1 MRQTIY
7 TFMAFA
13 CCALA
18 VSCSKVDKSFDATGF
33 FEAVEITVSA
43 EANGRIMDMDVTEG
57 QTLKAG
63 QTVGSI
69 DSVQLHYAKLQLENN
84 IISLQNNLPDAEAQ
98 TAALREQIAKQYK
111 EKERVE
117 RLLKSGAATPKQ
129 LDDINSAI
137 LVMESELNSAETTL
151 GKTTASL
158 KAQIAAL
165 QMQVAQTEDR
175 LAKCNIVS
183 PIDGTVLSQYARAGE
198 LAVTGKPLFKVAD
211 TDHLI
216 LRAYFTL
223 GQLKDIKVGQKVK
236 VTANFGGDNDRVY
249 DGTINWISDKSE
261 FTPKS
266 VQTKDDRESLVYAV
280 KIGIE
285 NDGYVKIGMYG
296 EVSL

>member
-1 MRQTIY
+1 MKLTKY
-7 TFMAFA
+7 TFIAFT
-13 CCALA
+13 CCTLA
-18 VSCSKVDKSFDATGF
+18 VSCGKKDKDFDATGF

-43 EANGRIMDMDVTEG
+43 EANGRIMTMDITEG
-57 QTLKAG
+57 QQLSAG
-63 QTVGSI
+63 QTVGCI
-69 DSVQLHYAKLQLENN
+69 DSLQLHYTKLQLENN
-84 IISLQNNLPDAEAQ
+84 IIALRNNLPDAEAQ
-98 TAALREQIAKQYK
+98 TAALREQIAKQKK
-111 EKERVE
+111 ERDRVE

-129 LDDINSAI
+129 LDDINSSI
-137 LVMESELNSAETTL
+137 LVMESELNSVETTL
-151 GKTTASL
+151 GKSTASM

-165 QMQVAQTEDR
+165 EMQVAQTEDR
-175 LAKCNIVS
+175 LEKCCIVS

-198 LAVTGKPLFKVAD
+198 LAALGKPLFKVAD
-211 TDHLI
+211 TQHLI

-236 VTANFGGDNDRVY
+236 VIANFGGDNNREY
-249 DGTINWISDKSE
+249 EGTINWISDKNE

-266 VQTKDDRESLVYAV
+266 VQTNDDRENLVYAV